1 MRLTILLLFAC
12 TALLGQKQYL
22 VYDPLTLSGKLIA
35 GYTYGDPDVVAIYAN
50 DSSDI
55 QVYLQNFGPEFFR
68 DGETTLYINRDTQ
81 CLSDLVRSLSPRFK
95 LVTGDSEGFLVAFY
109 RERFPECPVPEFV
122 YWVSLI
128 DACLGTK
135 GCCEREPCT
144 YLMANLWQIV
154 GFYAPE
160 TVSQVIKKDLRL
172 PDFMVE
178 PNTANFIKLLKKYH
192 GE

>member
-68 DGETTLYINRDTQ
+68 DAETTLYINRDTQ
-81 CLSDLVRSLSPRFK
+81 CLSDLVRSISPRFK
-95 LVTGDSEGFLVAFY
+95 LVTGDSEGFLMAFY
-109 RERFPECPVPEFV
+109 RERVPECPVPEFV
-122 YWVSLI
+122 QLVSLI
-128 DACLGTK
+128 DACSGAK
-135 GCCEREPCT
+135 VCCESEACT
-144 YLMANLWQIV
+144 NFVTNFWRIV
-154 GFYAPE
+154 GLFEPE
-160 TVSQVIKKDLRL
+160 TISEIIEKDIQVS
-172 PDFMVE
+172 DFMYY
-178 PNTANFIKLLKKYH
+178 PNTMTFINLFSKYH